1 MHVADNEIC
10 YYQKIT
16 HCSFIKKEK
25 KSIVQ
30 IIAALDR
37 YVLNKTETQR
47 KKMLFINYNIYS
59 KQYL

>member
-37 YVLNKTETQR
+37 YVLNKTET
-47 KKMLFINYNIYS
+47 KEENVIY
-59 KQYL
+59 